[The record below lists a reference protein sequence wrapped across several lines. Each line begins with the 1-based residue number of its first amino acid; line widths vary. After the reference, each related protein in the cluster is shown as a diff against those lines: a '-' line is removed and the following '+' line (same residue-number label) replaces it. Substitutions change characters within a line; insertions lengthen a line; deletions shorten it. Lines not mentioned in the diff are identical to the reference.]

1 MQIGSRVAVPFGK
14 RTAQGYVV
22 GLADNS
28 TYPHLKEIA
37 EVIGKKPL
45 LGDKILELTRWM
57 GKYYCCPVELCVKCA
72 LPEVV
77 RKAKISWKERQYVK
91 PGKISAEDLAKL
103 RKRAP
108 KQARVLDILQKSEGM
123 FVFKLLKLADT
134 DAATVKKLAEKG
146 YVQVSE
152 QIDDRDPFGGEVFLP
167 TTPLSLTP
175 DQQKALEL
183 CNAAIDQ
190 VSSSPITQYPLPIL
204 IHGVTGS
211 GKTEIYLQAIEHALH
226 QGKDSIVLVPEISLT
241 PQTVERFRARFQNQ
255 QITVLHSNLSAGER
269 HDQWHK
275 IRDGQSHIVI
285 GARSAVFAPVQALGL
300 IVIDEE
306 HETSYKQD
314 EAPRYNARDI
324 AVMRAK
330 IERAAVVL
338 GSATPSLESFYNAKR
353 GRYTLTTLP
362 SRVDNKKMPVM
373 RIVDMRQEAIRQK
386 GLHVLS
392 SKLRDAIQTR
402 LDKHEQVIL
411 FLNRRGY
418 ATHMFCPKCGHIAKC
433 PNCSVSL
440 TYHRKAGQ
448 LLCHLCGYVGGV
460 PKICPECRD
469 PAIRYAG
476 MGTEKVESAIQ
487 HAFPKARV
495 QRMDSDMMTR
505 KTLYREILGAFRVG
519 KIDILVGTQMIAK
532 GLHFPNV
539 TLVGIIYADMALH
552 LPDFRA
558 GERTFQL
565 LVQVAGRAGR
575 GDVEGEVVVQ
585 SFTPFHSAVQYA
597 RQHDFIGFYEEEIE
611 FREQLK
617 YPPVSRLIC
626 ITARSRSETKAS
638 FYAQALTRE
647 LQKRVPDTHGCCR
660 RADGR
665 AAGESAESVS
675 FPGHAADA
683 THHGGRRI
691 SRSGACI
698 PQASGGCQRRRGCR
712 PDFASMSH
720 RTKMCLA
727 VFGVAVVVRLICLA
741 YWMPKLNPDVD
752 MDSYRSLARNVVAG
766 KGFVAAGPD
775 GPGNARR
782 GTHTFVSAVP
792 GGLDQIGR
800 GPPGRFSDGSMRPV
814 GSDFLADDMARGAV
828 VAMEPCH
835 GCRTAGRS

>member
-1 MQIGSRVAVPFGK
+1 MTQPIAKIVVDLALDREFDYRIPSQLAGAVQIGSRVAVPFGK
-14 RTAQGYVV
+14 TTAQGYVV
-22 GLADNS
+22 GMADNS
-28 TYPHLKEIA
+28 QYPHLKEIA

-91 PGKISAEDLAKL
+91 PGRISPDDLAKL
-103 RKRAP
+103 KKRAP
-108 KQARVLDILQKSEGM
+108 KQAHVLEILQRSGGM
-123 FVFKLLKLADT
+123 FVFKLAKLADT
-134 DAATVKKLAEKG
+134 DAATIKKLAEKA
-146 YVQVSE
+146 YVELSE

-167 TTPLSLTP
+167 SQPLTLTP
-175 DQQKALEL
+175 DQQNALDL
-183 CNAAIDQ
+183 CKVAVDNPEKP
-190 VSSSPITQYPLPIL
+190 VL

-211 GKTEIYLQAIEHALH
+211 GKTEIYLQAIEYALH
-226 QGKDSIVLVPEISLT
+226 QGKGSIVLVPEISLT

-338 GSATPSLESFYNAKR
+338 GTATPALESFYNARR
-353 GRYTLTTLP
+353 GRYTLASLP
-362 SRVDNKKMPVM
+362 SRVDNKKMPIM
-373 RIVDMRQEAIRQK
+373 RIIDMRQEAIRQK
-386 GLHVLS
+386 GLYVLS
-392 SKLRDAIQTR
+392 RKLRDAIQAR
-402 LDKHEQVIL
+402 LDKSEQIIL

-418 ATHMFCPKCGHIAKC
+418 ATHAFCPKCGYVAKC

-440 TYHRKAGQ
+440 TYHRKDAR
-448 LLCHLCGYVGGV
+448 LLCHLCGHASGL
-460 PKICPECRD
+460 PKSCPECRD

-487 HAFPKARV
+487 KAFPKARV

-552 LPDFRA
+552 MPDFRA

-585 SFTPFHSAVQYA
+585 SFTPHKEAIQFA
-597 RQHDFIGFYEEEIE
+597 REHDYVGFFDYEME
-611 FREQLK
+611 FRQEK
-617 YPPVSRLIC
+617 EMPPITRMICVTVKSRQ
-626 ITARSRSETKAS
+626 EDKAK
-638 FYAQALTRE
+638 FVAEVLAKE
-647 LQKRVPDTHGCCR
+647 IQKQ
-660 RADGR
+660 
-665 AAGESAESVS
+665 
-675 FPGHAADA
+675 A
-683 THHGGRRI
+683 THVKILMGGATPAPLAKVQNHYRYQVI
-691 SRSGACI
+691 VRSAQILPLVEAVGKVMA
-698 PQASGGCQRRRGCR
+698 A
-712 PDFASMSH
+712 
-720 RTKMCLA
+720 TKMPD
-727 VFGVAVVVRLICLA
+727 GVAASV
-741 YWMPKLNPDVD
+741 DVD
-752 MDSYRSLARNVVAG
+752 PISL
-766 KGFVAAGPD
+766 
-775 GPGNARR
+775 
-782 GTHTFVSAVP
+782 
-792 GGLDQIGR
+792 L
-800 GPPGRFSDGSMRPV
+800 
-814 GSDFLADDMARGAV
+814 
-828 VAMEPCH
+828 
-835 GCRTAGRS
+835 

>member
-1 MQIGSRVAVPFGK
+1 MPSSIAKVVVDLALDREFDYRIPPALAGTVQLGSRVAVPFGK
-14 RTAQGYVV
+14 TTAQGYVV

-28 TYPHLKEIA
+28 TYPHLKEIG

-57 GKYYCCPVELCVKCA
+57 GKYYCCPVELAVKCA

-77 RKAKISWKERQYVK
+77 RKAKISWKERQFVK
-91 PGKISAEDLAKL
+91 RGKISPEELAKL
-103 RKRAP
+103 KKRAP
-108 KQARVLDILQKSEGM
+108 KQARVLEVLQKSEGM
-123 FVFKLLKLADT
+123 FVFKLLKLAAT
-134 DAATVKKLAEKG
+134 NAATVKSLAKKG
-146 YVQVSE
+146 YVQISDQV
-152 QIDDRDPFGGEVFLP
+152 DDRDPFGGEVFLP
-167 TTPLSLTP
+167 STPLTLTP
-175 DQQKALEL
+175 DQQTALEL
-183 CNAAIDQ
+183 CNAAIDHPEKP
-190 VSSSPITQYPLPIL
+190 VL

-211 GKTEIYLQAIEHALH
+211 GKTEVYLQAIEHALH

-255 QITVLHSNLSAGER
+255 QITVLHSHLSAGER

-306 HETSYKQD
+306 HETSYKQE
-314 EAPRYNARDI
+314 EAPRYNARDV

-338 GSATPSLESFYNAKR
+338 GSATPALESFYNAR
-353 GRYTLTTLP
+353 RDRYALATLP
-362 SRVDNKKMPVM
+362 IRVDNRKMPIM
-373 RIVDMRQEAIRQK
+373 RIIDMRQEVIHQK
-386 GLHVLS
+386 GWHVLS
-392 SKLRDAIQTR
+392 RKLCDAIHAR

-418 ATHMFCPKCGHIAKC
+418 STHLFCPKCGHVAKC

-440 TYHRKAGQ
+440 TYHRKAIQ

-460 PKICPECRD
+460 PKACPECRD

-487 HAFPKARV
+487 KTFPKARV

-539 TLVGIIYADMALH
+539 TLVGIIHADMALH

-585 SFTPFHSAVQYA
+585 SFTPYNEAIQFA
-597 RQHDFIGFYEEEIE
+597 RQHDFLGFYEYEIE
-611 FREQLK
+611 KRRETEM
-617 YPPVSRLIC
+617 PPMTRMIAV
-626 ITARSRSETKAS
+626 TVRSRQEDKAK
-638 FYAQALTRE
+638 FVAEVVAKE
-647 LQKRVPDTHGCCR
+647 IQKHTANLKVLM
-660 RADGR
+660 GR
-665 AAGESAESVS
+665 ATPAPLARIQNQYRYQVILRSAQILPLVEAVNKVM
-675 FPGHAADA
+675 AA
-683 THHGGRRI
+683 
-691 SRSGACI
+691 
-698 PQASGGCQRRRGCR
+698 
-712 PDFASMSH
+712 
-720 RTKMCLA
+720 TKMPD
-727 VFGVAVVVRLICLA
+727 GVAASV
-741 YWMPKLNPDVD
+741 DVD
-752 MDSYRSLARNVVAG
+752 PISL
-766 KGFVAAGPD
+766 
-775 GPGNARR
+775 
-782 GTHTFVSAVP
+782 
-792 GGLDQIGR
+792 L
-800 GPPGRFSDGSMRPV
+800 
-814 GSDFLADDMARGAV
+814 
-828 VAMEPCH
+828 
-835 GCRTAGRS
+835 

>member
-1 MQIGSRVAVPFGK
+1 VTNSIAKIVVDLALDREFDYRIPSQLAGVVQIGSRVAVPFGK

-28 TYPHLKEIA
+28 TYPQLKEIA

-91 PGKISAEDLAKL
+91 PGKISAEVLTKL

-108 KQARVLDILQKSEGM
+108 KQARVLEILQKSGGM
-123 FVFKLLKLADT
+123 FVFKLVKLADT
-134 DAATVKKLAEKG
+134 DDATVKRLAEKG
-146 YVQVSE
+146 YVQLSE

-167 TTPLSLTP
+167 SEPLTLTSE
-175 DQQKALEL
+175 QAKALDL
-183 CNAAIDQ
+183 CNAATANPEKP
-190 VSSSPITQYPLPIL
+190 VL

-226 QGKDSIVLVPEISLT
+226 QGKDAIVLVPEISLT

-255 QITVLHSNLSAGER
+255 QITVLHSNLGAGER

-338 GSATPSLESFYNAKR
+338 GSATPSLESFYNARR
-353 GRYTLTTLP
+353 GRYTLATLTT
-362 SRVDNKKMPVM
+362 RVDNKKMPVM
-373 RIVDMRQEAIRQK
+373 RIIDMRQEAIRQK

-392 SKLRDAIQTR
+392 SKLRDAIQKR

-418 ATHMFCPKCGHIAKC
+418 ATHMFCPKCGYIAKC

-440 TYHRKAGQ
+440 TYHRKAGR
-448 LLCHLCGYVGGV
+448 LLCHLCGHVIGV
-460 PKICPECRD
+460 PKNCPECRD

-597 RQHDFIGFYEEEIE
+597 RQHNFLGFYEEEIE
-611 FREQLK
+611 FREQLR

-647 LQKRVPDTHGCCR
+647 LQKRVPDTLGVVTEPTPAPLSKVQNQYRFQVMLRTQHIMR
-660 RADGR
+660 LVETLSQVV
-665 AAGESAESVS
+665 AALK
-675 FPGHAADA
+675 P
-683 THHGGRRI
+683 
-691 SRSGACI
+691 
-698 PQASGGCQRRRGCR
+698 
-712 PDFASMSH
+712 PDD
-720 RTKMCLA
+720 
-727 VFGVAVVVRLICLA
+727 VNVAV
-741 YWMPKLNPDVD
+741 DVD
-752 MDSYRSLARNVVAG
+752 PLSL
-766 KGFVAAGPD
+766 
-775 GPGNARR
+775 
-782 GTHTFVSAVP
+782 
-792 GGLDQIGR
+792 L
-800 GPPGRFSDGSMRPV
+800 
-814 GSDFLADDMARGAV
+814 
-828 VAMEPCH
+828 
-835 GCRTAGRS
+835 

>member
-1 MQIGSRVAVPFGK
+1 MASPIAKVVVDLALDREFDYRIPAHLADAVQIGSRVAVPFG
-14 RTAQGYVV
+14 RTTAQGYVV

-28 TYPHLKEIA
+28 SYARLKEIG
-37 EVIGKKPL
+37 EVVGKKPL

-57 GKYYCCPVELCVKCA
+57 GKYYCCPVELAVKCA

-77 RKAKISWKERQYVK
+77 RKARISWKERQFVK
-91 PGKISAEDLAKL
+91 PGKISADDFAKL

-108 KQARVLDILQKSEGM
+108 KQARVLEVLQKSEGM
-123 FVFKLLKLADT
+123 FVSKLTRLADT
-134 DAATVKKLAEKG
+134 TDATIKSLATKG
-146 YVQVSE
+146 FVVISDQVE
-152 QIDDRDPFGGEVFLP
+152 ERDPFAGEAFLP
-167 TTPLSLTP
+167 SEPLALTS
-175 DQQKALEL
+175 DQQKALDL
-183 CNAAIDQ
+183 CKTAIDQ
-190 VSSSPITQYPLPIL
+190 FSSPSAVAHLPLPIL

-211 GKTEIYLQAIEHALH
+211 GKTEIYLQAIEHTLR

-255 QITVLHSNLSAGER
+255 QITVLHSHLSAGER

-306 HETSYKQD
+306 HETSYKQE

-324 AVMRAK
+324 AVMRGK

-338 GSATPSLESFYNAKR
+338 GSATPSLESFYNARR
-353 GRYTLTTLP
+353 GRYVLTSLP
-362 SRVDNKKMPVM
+362 ARVDNQKMPVM
-373 RIVDMRQEAIRQK
+373 RIIDMRQEAIRQK

-392 SKLRDAIQTR
+392 RKLRDAIQAR
-402 LDKHEQVIL
+402 LDKGEQVII

-418 ATHMFCPKCGHIAKC
+418 ATHLFCPKCGYVSKC

-440 TYHRKAGQ
+440 TYHRKAAQ

-460 PKICPECRD
+460 PKNCPNPECRD

-487 HAFPKARV
+487 KAFPKARV

-552 LPDFRA
+552 MPDFRA

-575 GDVEGEVVVQ
+575 GEVEGEVVVQ
-585 SFTPFHSAVQYA
+585 SFTPFHPAVQYA
-597 RQHDFIGFYEEEIE
+597 RQHDFIGFYEQEIE
-611 FREQLK
+611 FREELK
-617 YPPVSRLIC
+617 YPPISRLIC
-626 ITARSRSETKAS
+626 ITARSRSEAKAT
-638 FYAQALTRE
+638 FFAQALMRE
-647 LQKRVPDTHGCCR
+647 LQKRVPKSLAIIAGPVPAPLAKVQNQYR
-660 RADGR
+660 YQIMLRSEQIVQLVELLSPII
-665 AAGESAESVS
+665 AAFKPPEDVS
-675 FPGHAADA
+675 
-683 THHGGRRI
+683 
-691 SRSGACI
+691 
-698 PQASGGCQRRRGCR
+698 
-712 PDFASMSH
+712 
-720 RTKMCLA
+720 
-727 VFGVAVVVRLICLA
+727 VAV
-741 YWMPKLNPDVD
+741 DVD
-752 MDSYRSLARNVVAG
+752 PISL
-766 KGFVAAGPD
+766 
-775 GPGNARR
+775 
-782 GTHTFVSAVP
+782 
-792 GGLDQIGR
+792 L
-800 GPPGRFSDGSMRPV
+800 
-814 GSDFLADDMARGAV
+814 
-828 VAMEPCH
+828 
-835 GCRTAGRS
+835 